1 MGVCSI
7 SMVSRAESML
17 VVMAQTTSGHARTS
31 TSSSTTTMDLA
42 RKEYLL
48 WLFTSVAD
56 KQELLLDHCPTNM
69 ALMSLSSKYK

>member
-7 SMVSRAESML
+7 SIVSRAGSMR
-17 VVMAQTTSGHARTS
+17 VVMAQATSGHARMS

-48 WLFTSVAD
+48 WLVASVAD

-69 ALMSLSSKYK
+69 ALMSLSSKYR

>member
-1 MGVCSI
+1 MEVCSI
-7 SMVSRAESML
+7 NMVSRAGSMRVAL
-17 VVMAQTTSGHARTS
+17 AQTISGHARTS

>member
-1 MGVCSI
+1 
-7 SMVSRAESML
+7 MVSRAGSMR
-17 VVMAQTTSGHARTS
+17 VVMAQTTSGHARMSS

-42 RKEYLL
+42 LKQYLL